1 VEHLG
6 SPYFLFLAIGFAL
19 GFVYLVKV
27 GESEGFPR
35 LGLIDICIAA
45 ILGGLIG
52 GRILHVVAEPLPA
65 HDLQAN
71 EIERLRAELPERDPV
86 LQRHLTQALA
96 KRPVPAV
103 WLFLVEMPEGEARAE
118 ALRLVQSDPQ
128 GVPVRLWYRT
138 HPSHIL
144 QFWRG
149 GLAYFGG
156 LILAVILCVL
166 ATLKHKLPL
175 RRVADI
181 TAPAIIL
188 GLVFGRLGCF
198 LGGCCY
204 GATCEASWW
213 ATPPSWYPPPVGGVA
228 RYPTAFASALFA
240 LALFFALR
248 WIRRRRA
255 FEGEVFLAMLVL
267 YAPGRFV
274 IEALRADPRG
284 GAGGLSTT
292 QLLVLVSG
300 VPALALWVLG
310 RLRGPAPPAKDAPPR
325 PGTPSS
331 DTTNSGSSGPAE
343 GGPESSPPDGAPPPA
358 KAVESPPCP
367 RK

>member
-1 VEHLG
+1 MEHLG

-19 GFVYLVKV
+19 GFLYLVRV
-27 GESEGFPR
+27 GEAEGFQR

-65 HDLQAN
+65 HPLQAA
-71 EIERLRAELPERDPV
+71 EVEVLRAKLVDRDPV
-86 LQRHLTQALA
+86 LQRHLAEALSQ
-96 KRPVPAV
+96 PSVPAV
-103 WLFLVEMPEGEARAE
+103 WLFLAEMPEGEARAE
-118 ALRLVQSDPQ
+118 ALKLVESDPHS
-128 GVPVRLWYRT
+128 VPVWLWYRT
-138 HPSHIL
+138 HPSHIP

-156 LILAVILCVL
+156 LILAVVLCVI
-166 ATLKHKLPL
+166 ATLKHGLPL
-175 RRVADI
+175 RRIADI

-204 GATCEASWW
+204 GATCEAAWW
-213 ATPPSWYPPPVGGVA
+213 ATQPSWYPAPVGGVP

-267 YAPGRFV
+267 YAPGRFL

-300 VPALALWVLG
+300 VPALALWILG
-310 RLRGPAPPAKDAPPR
+310 RVRAPQASSGDAGPQDPAPGESDS
-325 PGTPSS
+325 PSE
-331 DTTNSGSSGPAE
+331 A
-343 GGPESSPPDGAPPPA
+343 PESSPPPPASPPA
-358 KAVESPPCP
+358 KDVESPPCP
-367 RK
+367 SE

>member
-19 GFVYLVKV
+19 GFVYLVRV
-27 GESEGFPR
+27 GESEGFQR

-65 HDLQAN
+65 HPLQAG
-71 EIERLRAELPERDPV
+71 EVERLRERAPELDPV
-86 LQRHLTQALA
+86 LQGHLNSALA

-103 WLFLVEMPEGEARAE
+103 WLFLVEMPEGQARAE
-118 ALRLVQSDPQ
+118 ALRLVETDAQN
-128 GVPVRLWYRT
+128 VPVWLWYRT
-138 HPSHIL
+138 HPSHIP

-156 LILAVILCVL
+156 LILAVILCVI
-166 ATLKHKLPL
+166 ATLKHGLPL
-175 RRVADI
+175 RRIADI

-204 GATCEASWW
+204 GSVCEAAWW
-213 ATPPSWYPPPVGGVA
+213 ATPPSWYPAPVGGVP

-240 LALFFALR
+240 LGLFFALR

-292 QLLVLVSG
+292 QLLVLLSG
-300 VPALALWVLG
+300 APALALWVAG
-310 RLRGPAPPAKDAPPR
+310 RLRAPARTPEEGP
-325 PGTPSS
+325 S
-331 DTTNSGSSGPAE
+331 DGASGSQPALEGPLPEGSGGA
-343 GGPESSPPDGAPPPA
+343 PESSPPAA
-358 KAVESPPCP
+358 TP
-367 RK
+367 REGNT